1 MVLPNLDPFGQTEKG
16 ERGGGCKNWAFFMDV
31 INVWSFYVK
40 VLSSE
45 TVFIPFI

>member
-16 ERGGGCKNWAFFMDV
+16 ERGGCKNWAFFMDV

-45 TVFIPFI
+45 TVFIPVI